1 MNATTPRIVWA
12 AALLSAGA
20 LGTSACSKGFFG
32 GDEKP
37 ERFVRIVLVPEERLN
52 SASELTTLLRRV
64 DLTFDSPEGFAGV
77 SETGEILGALTAV
90 QADADEPLEL
100 EIRLTLQDPLTLP
113 AVLLTPG
120 QNGARPIGITAR
132 GFDGKDQPVAAGKL
146 EPRVLFSS
154 AQEELIS
161 VPLNLTGES
170 LRAPALVGFAPAA
183 IRYGTLGAVAFYL
196 SKPVARESLDGQI
209 TLSLLDGSDN
219 ESPVAFT
226 LGEGRSCPFGKQMWT
241 LTPSACHSAA
251 TGPIRVNI
259 AIAPAVVDERG
270 FGIRDP
276 EGKAGVSFLGPAL
289 SIRSFGPCPPDGA
302 CAAALPADA
311 TVLDLACDSAT
322 GLWEPASCSLSTQG
336 CLGTFQEFAWYPAT
350 DDAACQAIH
359 PDTGWVSGADQCAV
373 VSPPAFACNAFTD
386 CKEISSDKC
395 QGKLCSPVPCV
406 GALCSNK
413 DWVCT
418 ASQGCR
424 PRIGGCQEDCAATL
438 ACTGKT
444 P

>member
-1 MNATTPRIVWA
+1 LSATSPRIGWA
-12 AALLSAGA
+12 AALLSAVA
-20 LGTSACSKGFFG
+20 LGTCACGKGFFG

-37 ERFVRIVLVPEERLN
+37 ERYVRIVLAPEERIN

-77 SETGEILGALTAV
+77 DETGEILGSLTAV

-100 EIRLTLQDPLTLP
+100 EVRLTLQDPVTLP
-113 AVLLTPG
+113 TVLLTPG

-132 GFDGKDQPVAAGKL
+132 GFDSHDQPVASGKL

-154 AQEELIS
+154 AQEEVVS
-161 VPLNLTGES
+161 VPLNLTEES
-170 LRAPALVGFAPAA
+170 LRAPMLVGFAPAA
-183 IRYGTLGAVAFYL
+183 QRSGTLGAVAFYL
-196 SKPVARESLDGQI
+196 SKPVARESLDGQVA
-209 TLSLLDGSDN
+209 LSVLDGSDN

-241 LTPSACHSAA
+241 LAPSACHSVT
-251 TGPIRVNI
+251 TGPIRVKI
-259 AIAPAVVDERG
+259 TIDPAVVDERG

-311 TVLDLACDSAT
+311 TVLDLACNSTT
-322 GLWEPASCSLSTQG
+322 GLWTPATCSLSTQG
-336 CLGTFQEFAWYPAT
+336 CLGAFQQFAWYPAT
-350 DDAACQAIH
+350 DDAACQAVR
-359 PDTGWVSGADQCAV
+359 PDAGWVPGPDQCAV
-373 VSPPAFACNAFTD
+373 VTPAAFSCNTHAE
-386 CKEISSDKC
+386 CGEISSDKC

-406 GALCSNK
+406 SALCANK